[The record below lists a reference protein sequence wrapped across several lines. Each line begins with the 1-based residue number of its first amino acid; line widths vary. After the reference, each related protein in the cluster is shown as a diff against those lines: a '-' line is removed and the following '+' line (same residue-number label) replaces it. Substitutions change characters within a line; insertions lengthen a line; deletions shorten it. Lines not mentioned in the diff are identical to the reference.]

1 MNPTEEFEIYQFLC
15 KEAEAYVSL
24 SQLLKD
30 AHLTMEAASS
40 AVADFRKQFQDG
52 LQHWQISNQNP
63 AAISL
68 DLLQALQ
75 EHPGDSQLS
84 FLYAAWITDRG
95 LLFDWHPENRSEEQ
109 DIRVWLKQSKTV
121 SEFQA
126 FLQEQAIQKA
136 QLPIFKQAAKKFQR
150 NAEKGTDERDAIFY
164 LSIQNPFFYAGR
176 KSTAY
181 VENIGELLRLLNG
194 NPQLQAAKPYIIFAI
209 LSRKHGMMMNR
220 EHFIPNLQAA
230 FQYQIYHIDFD
241 NGKNFDNYQCYI
253 ELYETL
259 RQFYRDDSNVN
270 LPFCD
275 YCFANLC
282 PLSRWYYEN
291 CEPNEQIPMNIQQ
304 KAEMITAM
312 IFPDLY
318 DDSEDV
324 EMEAIPEEWEEQ
336 LAEHPE
342 WMTEFLQ
349 ACAVETDRMAV
360 VSHLWTEPPEQQLQQ
375 AAEQVFYFYAKDF
388 LRKQIWEAA
397 EWLLPDFETISSS

>member
-1 MNPTEEFEIYQFLC
+1 M
-15 KEAEAYVSL
+15 
-24 SQLLKD
+24 
-30 AHLTMEAASS
+30 
-40 AVADFRKQFQDG
+40 
-52 LQHWQISNQNP
+52 
-63 AAISL
+63 
-68 DLLQALQ
+68 
-75 EHPGDSQLS
+75 
-84 FLYAAWITDRG
+84 
-95 LLFDWHPENRSEEQ
+95 
-109 DIRVWLKQSKTV
+109 
-121 SEFQA
+121 
-126 FLQEQAIQKA
+126 
-136 QLPIFKQAAKKFQR
+136 
-150 NAEKGTDERDAIFY
+150 
-164 LSIQNPFFYAGR
+164 
-176 KSTAY
+176 
-181 VENIGELLRLLNG
+181 LNG

-375 AAEQVFYFYAKDF
+375 IAEQVFYFYAKDF